1 MRVQNYIG
9 CLNTSHKAKGT
20 HKRSKMHKIVLF
32 TATIAFLSIITISA
46 QAQMFSVGDQTDR
59 VVRPSSNTLMIGL
72 APMDFS
78 WKGDGINPNV
88 PLDYNDLMF
97 RAILESPSL
106 NVHLAYGKNMG
117 TSKITAFNIGA
128 TVSNK
133 IGLNRG
139 SKTMVYIPVR
149 LITDW
154 RTVRNTTRGNSNDEF
169 QQSSFLVGSGVGAY
183 LRVKPKQSIDL
194 SANANYGYSARSFGA
209 EGGQTALM
217 DIKARYLIDNL
228 SKSLG
233 LSFGYDYT
241 FQDYYIDSRQFE
253 YRLSGHSILVGIRF

>member
-1 MRVQNYIG
+1 MRVQSFIG
-9 CLNTSHKAKGT
+9 CSTTSTKGKGSQ
-20 HKRSKMHKIVLF
+20 KRSQFHIFMVMG
-32 TATIAFLSIITISA
+32 IALAFILAPKASY
-46 QAQMFSVGDQTDR
+46 AQMFSVGDQTDR

-78 WKGDGINPNV
+78 WKGDGINANV
-88 PLDYNDLMF
+88 PLDYKDLMF
-97 RAILESPSL
+97 RAVLESPTL

-117 TSKITAFNIGA
+117 TSKISAFNIGA

-133 IGLNRG
+133 LALNRG
-139 SKTMVYIPVR
+139 AKTTAYIPLR

-154 RTVRNTTRGNSNDEF
+154 RTVRNTTQGDSNDEF
-169 QQSSFLVGSGVGAY
+169 QQSSFLVGSGIGTIV
-183 LRVKPKQSIDL
+183 RVQRKQSIDL
-194 SANANYGYSARSFGA
+194 STNANYGYSARSFGA
-209 EGGQTALM
+209 EGGQTVLL

-241 FQDYYIDSRQFE
+241 FQDYYIDNTQFE
-253 YRLSGHSILVGIRF
+253 YRLTGHSIFVGIRF

>member
-1 MRVQNYIG
+1 MRVQSFIG
-9 CLNTSHKAKGT
+9 CTTTSTKGKGS
-20 HKRSKMHKIVLF
+20 HKRSQFHNFIVMG
-32 TATIAFLSIITISA
+32 IALACFLAPKASN
-46 QAQMFSVGDQTDR
+46 AQMFSVGDQTDR

-78 WKGDGINPNV
+78 WKGDGINANV
-88 PLDYNDLMF
+88 PLEYKDLMF
-97 RAILESPSL
+97 RAVLESPTL

-117 TSKITAFNIGA
+117 TSKISAFNIGA

-133 IGLNRG
+133 LALNRG
-139 SKTMVYIPVR
+139 AKTTAYIPLR

-154 RTVRNTTRGNSNDEF
+154 RTVRNTTQGDSNDEF
-169 QQSSFLVGSGVGAY
+169 QQSSFLVGSGIGTIV
-183 LRVKPKQSIDL
+183 RVQRKQSIDL
-194 SANANYGYSARSFGA
+194 STNANYGYSARSFGA
-209 EGGQTALM
+209 EGGQTVLL

-241 FQDYYIDSRQFE
+241 FQDYYIDNTQFE
-253 YRLSGHSILVGIRF
+253 YRLTGHSIFVGIRF

>member
-1 MRVQNYIG
+1 MRVQSFIG
-9 CLNTSHKAKGT
+9 CSNTSHKGKGSQ
-20 HKRSKMHKIVLF
+20 KRSNMLIFVMNFGVLAVF
-32 TATIAFLSIITISA
+32 AVSSFSSH
-46 QAQMFSVGDQTDR
+46 AQMFSVGDQTDR

-78 WKGDGINPNV
+78 WRGDGSNFGV

-97 RAILESPSL
+97 RATLESPSL
-106 NVHLAYGKNMG
+106 NVHMAYGKNMG
-117 TSKITAFNIGA
+117 PNKISAFNIGA

-133 IGLNRG
+133 IALSRG
-139 SKTMVYIPVR
+139 AKTMVYVPVR

-169 QQSSFLVGSGVGAY
+169 QQSSFMIGSGIGT
-183 LRVKPKQSIDL
+183 LIRVNQKQSFDL
-194 SANANYGYSARSFGA
+194 SANANYGYTARSFGA
-209 EGGQTALM
+209 EGGQTVLM

-241 FQDYYIDSRQFE
+241 FQDYYIDNQQFE
-253 YRLSGHSILVGIRF
+253 YRLTGHSILVGIRF